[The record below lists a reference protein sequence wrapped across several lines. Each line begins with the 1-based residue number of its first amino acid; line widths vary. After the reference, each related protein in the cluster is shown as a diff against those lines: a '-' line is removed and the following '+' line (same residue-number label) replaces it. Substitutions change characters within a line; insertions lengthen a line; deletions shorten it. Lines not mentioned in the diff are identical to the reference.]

1 MEVSHVFTA
10 GMIEVYCPDC
20 AELEVFEQPPC
31 VDGHGVDCPEW
42 LCLTCGA
49 ALLIDLPV
57 EPVGWLAPTVDS
69 RAA

>member
-42 LCLTCGA
+42 LCLNCGT
-49 ALLIDLPV
+49 ALLIDAPFELVERLPRT
-57 EPVGWLAPTVDS
+57 PAS